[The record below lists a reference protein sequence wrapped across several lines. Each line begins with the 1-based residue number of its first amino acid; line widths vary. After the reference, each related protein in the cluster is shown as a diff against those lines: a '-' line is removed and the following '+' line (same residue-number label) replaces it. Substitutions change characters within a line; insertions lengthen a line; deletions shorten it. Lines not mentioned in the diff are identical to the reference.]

1 MARGEDGDGVGHNQR
16 NEDPSRVENL
26 DSALLKRMA
35 EDFLAGLGDG
45 KYDGSLVKGLKRAHK
60 PGPEQRKLLAK
71 RLVNERFRKW
81 GLQDDDP
88 TAKDV
93 GARFVK
99 LSLRVPE
106 EALRSI
112 LETAE
117 SIVTAEKAKAAWNPK
132 AYRKQYRRLSRTG
145 VSAAKLAI
153 EIAEIFPPPWEGEQA
168 PLGLLIESLFLFVNG
183 AVMATTH
190 LSRETLSV
198 LRNAHRT
205 LQSTRPLL
213 TGKTG
218 RTHWELIRDLVWLA
232 SGKRSVRL
240 SERTIRRYL
249 EEPNG
254 PRIPEKDYWN
264 SHWNDLVR
272 LQRLVPARNT
282 DRLENSDPFA
292 IAALRFL
299 TPLD

>member
-1 MARGEDGDGVGHNQR
+1 MARGADGDGVGHNQR
-16 NEDPSRVENL
+16 NEDPSRVGTL

-35 EDFLAGLGDG
+35 EDFLAGLADG
-45 KYDGSLVKGLKRAHK
+45 KYDGSLVKSLKRAHK

-71 RLVNERFRKW
+71 RLVNERFRRW

-88 TAKDV
+88 TAKEV

-106 EALRSI
+106 EALRAT

-132 AYRKQYRRLSRTG
+132 AYRKQFRRLSRTG
-145 VSAAKLAI
+145 VSAAKLAL
-153 EIAEIFPPPWEGEQA
+153 EIAEICPPPWEGEQA
-168 PLGLLIESLFLFVNG
+168 PIGLLIQGLFSFVDG

-190 LSRETLSV
+190 LSRETLSA
-198 LRNAHRT
+198 LRNAHRI
-205 LQSTRPLL
+205 LHSTRRPLKK
-213 TGKTG
+213 KTG
-218 RTHWELIRDLVWLA
+218 NTHWELIRDLVCLA
-232 SGKRSVRL
+232 SGKPSVCP

-249 EEPNG
+249 KKPNG
-254 PRIPEKDYWN
+254 ARIPEKDYWN

-272 LQRLVPARNT
+272 LQRLVPPRNT
-282 DRLENSDPFA
+282 DRFENSDPFT
-292 IAALRFL
+292 IAAVSFL